1 MPSFQYH
8 RLFII
13 IGLIG
18 VLLIASF
25 PALAVEFDPDNQIKD
40 STKLPDPEGGPEGVV
55 VKIIQWS
62 LGGLGLFAV
71 IMVIWGGYGWMMAA
85 GNEEKIKKAKA
96 ILSYAIIG
104 LIIILLAWAMVSF
117 VFNTINDVTV

>member
-1 MPSFQYH
+1 M
-8 RLFII
+8 
-13 IGLIG
+13 
-18 VLLIASF
+18 LIASF